1 MFYSK
6 SDNYVWNRATLPWTE
21 EKIKK
26 EYPCIDE
33 NSGRRYKKVPIH
45 APGVRNGETGKMWKG
60 MMPPKGKH
68 FQYVP
73 SKLDEFDKKGPY
85 VSLMFRPLDKEE
97 LASLLKL
104 LYQELSTP

>member
-1 MFYSK
+1 
-6 SDNYVWNRATLPWTE
+6 
-21 EKIKK
+21 
-26 EYPCIDE
+26 
-33 NSGRRYKKVPIH
+33 
-45 APGVRNGETGKMWKG
+45 MWKG